1 MLARLASLGGSGTK
15 WSNLGHA
22 GVLLIDNKTGLTK
35 YYEYGRYDKPVN
47 RGIVQTQKV
56 PDVKIKDG
64 HPTKESLAAVLKVIA
79 RKSTGGSRIEGA
91 LIRTDKFKEMNQ
103 YAQDRLKL
111 NKDKTREE
119 YSLID
124 NNCGTFMV
132 STIEAG
138 GVDLPAVVDPRPN
151 SITEE
156 IRSEHQTVDWS
167 AKKRL
172 KLGKPV
178 VEREPEPAK

>member
-1 MLARLASLGGSGTK
+1 VLARLASLSGSGTK

-79 RKSTGGSRIEGA
+79 HKSTKGSRIEGA

-156 IRSEHQTVDWS
+156 IRSEHQTVDWG
-167 AKKRL
+167 AKKGL
-172 KLGKPV
+172 KLGRPV

>member
-1 MLARLASLGGSGTK
+1 M
-15 WSNLGHA
+15 
-22 GVLLIDNKTGLTK
+22 
-35 YYEYGRYDKPVN
+35 
-47 RGIVQTQKV
+47 
-56 PDVKIKDG
+56 
-64 HPTKESLAAVLKVIA
+64 LKVIA
-79 RKSTGGSRIEGA
+79 HKSTKGSRIEGA

-132 STIEAG
+132 EHDRAG

-167 AKKRL
+167 AKKGL

>member
-1 MLARLASLGGSGTK
+1 
-15 WSNLGHA
+15 
-22 GVLLIDNKTGLTK
+22 
-35 YYEYGRYDKPVN
+35 
-47 RGIVQTQKV
+47 
-56 PDVKIKDG
+56 
-64 HPTKESLAAVLKVIA
+64 
-79 RKSTGGSRIEGA
+79 
-91 LIRTDKFKEMNQ
+91 
-103 YAQDRLKL
+103 
-111 NKDKTREE
+111 
-119 YSLID
+119 
-124 NNCGTFMV
+124 MV

-167 AKKRL
+167 AKKGL